1 MTFVRMRKVS
11 RLYVRETNKIGRKRS
26 PRYFPRTV
34 GKNEYYYECVLINKF
49 TLMC

>member
-1 MTFVRMRKVS
+1 MEFI
-11 RLYVRETNKIGRKRS
+11 KIKWLLWEWDGDDAIKKIKE
-26 PRYFPRTV
+26 RTV